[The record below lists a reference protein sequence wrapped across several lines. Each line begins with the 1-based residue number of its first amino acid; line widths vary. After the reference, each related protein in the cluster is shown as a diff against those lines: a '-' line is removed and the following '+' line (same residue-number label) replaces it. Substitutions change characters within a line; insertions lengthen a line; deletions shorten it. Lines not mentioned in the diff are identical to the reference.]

1 MTAGTWETWMDI
13 HRKPLNFYITPP
25 NQLSSYTTRFNTL
38 SLDNYSQQH
47 RVNWTEKVIQLS
59 LTEAPS
65 YRVVD
70 GGWNNNVSEF

>member
-13 HRKPLNFYITPP
+13 QRKPLNITTP
-25 NQLSSYTTRFNTL
+25 NQLSSYTTLFNTL

-59 LTEAPS
+59 LTEVPS
-65 YRVVD
+65 HRVLD